1 MYIVYIFSLE
11 ISEEVANLTKC
22 RIFHF
27 LDSNVYG
34 YTDAY
39 PDAFQIKIQAT

>member
-1 MYIVYIFSLE
+1 MKLSYLDKFLCVNAQFIRFEFPFS
-11 ISEEVANLTKC
+11 
-22 RIFHF
+22 F
-27 LDSNVYG
+27 NVYG